1 MTSILKED
9 SISIDLSKPF
19 SLKKFVNINDLI
31 NKLNTNSS
39 LIINQTRINKV
50 NGLFYV
56 KSFKNIDNILNTFL
70 KLNLEVNSLL
80 VYIENLMM
88 DKEMIIKKPID
99 VLTFAYIDLLFNYY
113 LLKSTE
119 NLDINNIYLT
129 NISKI
134 IDKKTTI
141 KTKKEK
147 SSGNSWIQ
155 STLMETALGNIEWVR
170 DGRHPYIS
178 HKANKYLNE
187 INAKLVEIPKD
198 YELNK
203 LEHSLNEIS
212 SILKEFKINKRD
224 FIIRFRKIKK
234 LKKTGLFFVS
244 NNTIILDPRETDS
257 FKHEIGHYIFENKLD
272 YYVCEN
278 KISHKIFNK
287 IVNDNTDKYINVIK
301 KHPVEQYKLDSEI
314 FAFYFENYIL

>member
-80 VYIENLMM
+80 VYIENLML

-119 NLDINNIYLT
+119 NLDTNNIYLT

-203 LEHSLNEIS
+203 LEHSLQEIA
-212 SILKEFKINKRD
+212 SILNEFKVEKRE

-234 LKKTGLFFVS
+234 LKKTGLFIVS
-244 NNTIILDPRETDS
+244 ANTIILDPRATDS
-257 FKHEIGHYIFENKLD
+257 FKHELGHYVFENKIPVEVGGNILKFND
-272 YYVCEN
+272 FKFIVEN
-278 KISHKIFNK
+278 NRNAYSSLLNKHKIE
-287 IVNDNTDKYINVIK
+287 D
-301 KHPVEQYKLDSEI
+301 YKENSEI
-314 FAFYFENYIL
+314 FAYAFESL